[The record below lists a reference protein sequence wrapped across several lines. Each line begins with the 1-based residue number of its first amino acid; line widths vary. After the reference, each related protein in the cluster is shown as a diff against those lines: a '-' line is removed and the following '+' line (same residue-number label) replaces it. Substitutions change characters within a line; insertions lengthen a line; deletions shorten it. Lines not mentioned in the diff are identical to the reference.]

1 MSDPFLSHAELVD
14 LTGFKAP
21 HCQARWLT
29 RNRWRF
35 VLNRHNEPKVAR
47 RHFTD
52 RMGCGD
58 GGGGG
63 GGASISHVHPIN
75 QAAAGEQPNFAALDR
90 R

>member
-1 MSDPFLSHAELVD
+1 MSDLFLTHAELVD

-35 VLNRHNEPKVAR
+35 VLNRRKEPKVAR
-47 RHFTD
+47 QHFSD

-58 GGGGG
+58 GSSTSH
-63 GGASISHVHPIN
+63 ASLIH

>member
-1 MSDPFLSHAELVD
+1 MSELFLTHAELVD

-35 VLNRHNEPKVAR
+35 VLNRRKEPKVAR
-47 RHFTD
+47 QHFRD

-58 GGGGG
+58 SGSATH
-63 GGASISHVHPIN
+63 ASLIN
-75 QAAAGEQPNFAALDR
+75 QAAMSEQPNFAALNR